1 MNQNEPIILNLYI
14 RDTEKLKT
22 LALSVTYQIVV
33 IIITEKL

>member
-14 RDTEKLKT
+14 GDTEKLKT

>member
-22 LALSVTYQIVV
+22 LALLVTYQIVV

>member
-22 LALSVTYQIVV
+22 LSLSVTYQIVV